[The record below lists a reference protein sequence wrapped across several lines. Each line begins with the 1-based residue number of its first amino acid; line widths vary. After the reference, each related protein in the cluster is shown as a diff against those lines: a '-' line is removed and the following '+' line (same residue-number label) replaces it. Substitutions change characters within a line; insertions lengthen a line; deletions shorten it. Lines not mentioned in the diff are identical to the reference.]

1 MKLSFLNSRYVR
13 IGLALSLVSTFVVT
27 FVPNIFSHENID
39 GVVNANIVTM
49 TTPIEGDLNYQVM
62 PIKGTTVFKDQTIAV
77 VDNVRIDRS
86 YYFGIKSQ
94 LTSNLQKVIALQA
107 RHQELAQLKETIA
120 SRAELHKSFYLTKL
134 KKQLEIQK
142 HDIAAVNATME
153 FYKSESSRLSKISHV
168 LSTTQVAQ
176 SQANYIKAQNELNSL
191 TAAQQ
196 LTEILL
202 NSAVQGVFLGEGFND
217 VPYSNQKIDDIKIIQ
232 SEITSLVD
240 ELQQHNLAMAQ
251 QVDEEQTRL
260 NKNQQYTVISPVN
273 GIVWRVIKQPN
284 APLVINSEIIQL
296 LDCDSVFLDV
306 VVSERYYSSLIP
318 GTTVSY
324 RLYGDDD
331 SKTGVIDSVQGSGI
345 IDHDTTQSATLD
357 VDGEKEFRI
366 NIKINQKDID
376 KTSNNYCQVGRR
388 VIVKFP
394 RIL

>member
-1 MKLSFLNSRYVR
+1 
-13 IGLALSLVSTFVVT
+13 
-27 FVPNIFSHENID
+27 
-39 GVVNANIVTM
+39 
-49 TTPIEGDLNYQVM
+49 
-62 PIKGTTVFKDQTIAV
+62 
-77 VDNVRIDRS
+77 
-86 YYFGIKSQ
+86 
-94 LTSNLQKVIALQA
+94 
-107 RHQELAQLKETIA
+107 
-120 SRAELHKSFYLTKL
+120 
-134 KKQLEIQK
+134 
-142 HDIAAVNATME
+142 
-153 FYKSESSRLSKISHV
+153 
-168 LSTTQVAQ
+168 
-176 SQANYIKAQNELNSL
+176 
-191 TAAQQ
+191 
-196 LTEILL
+196 
-202 NSAVQGVFLGEGFND
+202 
-217 VPYSNQKIDDIKIIQ
+217 
-232 SEITSLVD
+232 
-240 ELQQHNLAMAQ
+240 MAQ

>member
-217 VPYSNQKIDDIKIIQ
+217 VPYSNQKIDDI
-232 SEITSLVD
+232 
-240 ELQQHNLAMAQ
+240 
-251 QVDEEQTRL
+251 
-260 NKNQQYTVISPVN
+260 
-273 GIVWRVIKQPN
+273 
-284 APLVINSEIIQL
+284 
-296 LDCDSVFLDV
+296 
-306 VVSERYYSSLIP
+306 
-318 GTTVSY
+318 
-324 RLYGDDD
+324 
-331 SKTGVIDSVQGSGI
+331 
-345 IDHDTTQSATLD
+345 
-357 VDGEKEFRI
+357 
-366 NIKINQKDID
+366 
-376 KTSNNYCQVGRR
+376 
-388 VIVKFP
+388 
-394 RIL
+394 